1 VGIVESLLLLDEI
14 PLQLQS
20 EPVDQHMMLE
30 ETAAGAT
37 IYEELMARKNK
48 YAQMPR
54 DLEVDMNEAL
64 AENDRNLEEIA
75 REKERIEQSIQHS
88 ISEQEHLKRYRGI
101 SKQ

>member
-30 ETAAGAT
+30 ETTAGAT

-54 DLEVDMNEAL
+54 DL
-64 AENDRNLEEIA
+64 
-75 REKERIEQSIQHS
+75 
-88 ISEQEHLKRYRGI
+88 
-101 SKQ
+101 